1 MLKRNACAAALLIPL
16 LGGLRC
22 GNKRMVGF
30 ALIKR
35 GVEIDPSTFGKT
47 ELDTLISEEKFI
59 GMITP
64 YNLDNNNQEADF
76 ATSTQKER
84 SERIGGVKGWTFVFD
99 EGNCFQNQ
107 LQKLHKSKEWAIIP
121 ILEDGTAVFWVKSNG
136 KVSGFDVNLFTNVF
150 DLALTAD
157 ISGPTLQVDVTPI
170 AMTAWQNASGLF
182 TPTEFSFL
190 EIQPIAGL
198 NIEAPVLVAAA
209 TTTVLTITA
218 LCADSPV
225 IGLTDPTN
233 WAVDVDGTRTPPTN
247 VTYDANNK
255 KYTLTHTALTAGAK
269 VSFVTAKNGYNI
281 YVKDGN
287 YYSGQSVTKTVT
299 A

>member
-1 MLKRNACAAALLIPL
+1 MLKRNACSSEQLLPL

-22 GNKRMVGF
+22 GNEIMVGF
-30 ALIKR
+30 ALLKR

-76 ATSTQKER
+76 STSTQKER
-84 SERIGGVKGWTFVFD
+84 AERIGGVKGWIATFD
-99 EGNCFQNQ
+99 EGNCFQNE
-107 LQKLHKSKEWAIIP
+107 LQRLHKSKEWSIIP
-121 ILEDGTAVFWVKSNG
+121 ILKDGKAVFWVKSNG
-136 KVSGFDVNLFTNVF
+136 KISGFDVNLFTNVF
-150 DLALTAD
+150 DLGLTAD
-157 ISGPTLQVDVTPI
+157 ITGPTLQIDVVPS
-170 AMTAWQNASGLF
+170 AMYAWQAASGLF
-182 TPTEFSFL
+182 KPTEFDFS

-198 NIEAPVLVAAA
+198 NIETPVLVAAA

-218 LCADSPV
+218 KCADSPV